1 MYQALYRKWRPKIF
15 EDVLGQSHITDTLKN
30 QIKSGKLSHAYLFS
44 GTRGT
49 GKTSS
54 AKILARAVNCES
66 PVNGNPCNE
75 CYACKTSL
83 SGGAVDIIEMDAASN
98 NKVED
103 ARMIRDEVIYTPA
116 EFKYKVYIIDEAHML
131 TQSAFNALLKT
142 LEEPPSHIIFIFAT
156 TEPHKFPATIL
167 SRCQRFDFKRIT
179 PVDIAKRIKQIM
191 EAEGCVITDSA
202 VNLVVRAADGS
213 MRDALSLLDQCV
225 ALGGKSIEVGD
236 VAEIAGVSDP
246 KFITDFAKSIINGET
261 AEAML
266 AVKRAYEKGFEL
278 SSAADELLSCF
289 RSIMIIKSIPD
300 KKSALSVLELSE
312 EEAKDYFTL
321 SEGISCERVI
331 RYIRALEEAMNSK
344 MFSVNPRLSLE
355 AAVAGMSVK
364 PDINEPQ
371 GILEKLAELEN
382 RLRNIESG
390 RTPVSVSVKAEKNS
404 GEAEATEKIEV
415 AENIPENIPENTEE
429 ISEITKKTE
438 KIELPP
444 IEEIFS
450 DAKAEEDEPYVY
462 NEEDDEPYV
471 YNEEESY
478 DYPLKEEKFDPAEE
492 SIEQKNEETAQ
503 KAEEPVLSSSDGE
516 LSEMWGDV
524 LVLASKSSLVGF
536 DKIMSEAKTEF
547 YDSGV
552 EIFFTNEGFLKIA
565 QMNRFDV
572 NIHEAFKTICKKDI
586 FVRMKTGTPSNTE
599 KDNFSLLMEKVR
611 ESGAAEFI

>member
-179 PVDIAKRIKQIM
+179 PADIAKRIKQIM

-266 AVKRAYEKGFEL
+266 AVKCAYEKGFEL

-312 EEAKDYFTL
+312 EEANDYFTL

-371 GILEKLAELEN
+371 GILEKLAEFEN

-390 RTPVSVSVKAEKNS
+390 RTPVFVSQEAPKIAE
-404 GEAEATEKIEV
+404 ETP
-415 AENIPENIPENTEE
+415 NIFENTEE

-462 NEEDDEPYV
+462 NEYNEEDDEPYV

-492 SIEQKNEETAQ
+492 SIEQKNDETAQ
-503 KAEEPVLSSSDGE
+503 KAEEPAPSSSGGE

-524 LVLASKSSLVGF
+524 LVLASKNSLVGF

-586 FVRMKTGTPSNTE
+586 FVRMKTGTPTDTE

-611 ESGAAEFI
+611 ESGAVEFI